1 MKGVPTMPRHPHGVR
16 GKVVA
21 VTGGARGIG
30 AATAR
35 ALASAGALVAIG
47 DLDGELAA
55 RVATEIGGDTLGLDL
70 DVTDPAGFT
79 AFLDRVEDVL
89 GPLDVLVNN
98 AGLMTVVEFDRESPA
113 SIRRQLEV
121 NLHAVLHGTQQAVRR
136 MKPRGRGHVV
146 NVASAAGKMGFAGVA
161 TYSATKHAVVGL
173 SEALHYE
180 LAGSGVDISC
190 VLPAIVRTELA
201 AGLDDHWLI
210 GSSSP
215 EEVAAA
221 IVAAV
226 RKPRFEVMVPR
237 RMGAL
242 NRVTRLLPRAVT
254 DRAMRALHA
263 DTIMLAAAHSPDRA
277 GYIART
283 TGP

>member
-1 MKGVPTMPRHPHGVR
+1 MARHARDIR

-21 VTGGARGIG
+21 ITGGARGIG

-35 ALASAGALVAIG
+35 AFEAAGAQVAVG
-47 DLDGELAA
+47 DLDLAPIAPPGSELAEA
-55 RVATEIGGDTLGLDL
+55 PLALRL

-79 AFLDRVEDVL
+79 AFLDQVENAL
-89 GPLDVLVNN
+89 GPIDVLVNN
-98 AGLMTVVEFDRESPA
+98 AGIMAVVEFDREPPA
-113 SIRRQLEV
+113 SIRRQLAV
-121 NLHAVLHGTQQAVRR
+121 NLHAVIHGTQQAVCR
-136 MKPRGRGHVV
+136 MKPRGHGHIV

-201 AGLDDHWLI
+201 AGLEDHWLI
-210 GSSSP
+210 KSSTP
-215 EEVAAA
+215 EQVAAA
-221 IVAAV
+221 IVDAV
-226 RKPRFEVMVPR
+226 RKPRLEIMVPPR
-237 RMGAL
+237 VGAL
-242 NRVTRLLPRAVT
+242 NRVMRLLPRAVT
-254 DRAMRALHA
+254 DRAMTALHA

-277 GYIART
+277 AYIART

>member
-1 MKGVPTMPRHPHGVR
+1 MSVR
-16 GKVVA
+16 SRRDLRGRVVA
-21 VTGGARGIG
+21 ITGGARGIG

-35 ALASAGALVAIG
+35 ALTAAGARVAIG
-47 DLDGELAA
+47 DLDLDPAEQSAGEPL
-55 RVATEIGGDTLGLDL
+55 RLRL
-70 DVTDPAGFT
+70 DVIDHPGFT
-79 AFLDRVEDVL
+79 TFLDQVENAL
-89 GPLDVLVNN
+89 GPIDVLVNN
-98 AGLMTVVEFDRESPA
+98 AGIMTVVEFDQEPPG

-121 NLHAVLHGTQQAVRR
+121 NLHAVIHGTQQAVRR
-136 MKPRGRGHVV
+136 MTPRGHGHIV

-180 LAGSGVDISC
+180 LAGSGIDISC

-210 GSSSP
+210 RSSTP
-215 EEVAAA
+215 EQVAAA

-226 RKPRFEVMVPR
+226 RKPRFEIMVPR
-237 RMGAL
+237 GMGAL

-263 DTIMLAAAHSPDRA
+263 DTIMLAAANSPDRA
-277 GYIART
+277 AYIART